1 MSMNNL
7 EKLLLEAR
15 SMNKVNPPVTPDKG
29 KGKPAKVDLK
39 TVADGHRLQAV
50 ADMESPEDL
59 AALFNAITR
68 RLFWHYVLNHG
79 FGFFSARSG
88 AIMRHIDKF
97 LERACPAEFVGFYRD
112 WLKLPAWIEV
122 ISEAVKPYGFI
133 CKQSDNGSY
142 WTNRSG
148 GKAEKDITPV

>member
-1 MSMNNL
+1 MNNL

-15 SMNKVNPPVTPDKG
+15 QLNKVNPPCLPTQG
-29 KGKPAKVDLK
+29 KGKTPKIDLK

-50 ADMESPEDL
+50 ADMENPEDL

-68 RLFWHYVLNHG
+68 RLFWHYVQNTG

-88 AIMRHIDKF
+88 AIMRHIDKYVDA
-97 LERACPAEFVGFYRD
+97 ACPQDFVGFYRD
-112 WLKLPAWIEV
+112 WLKLPAWLEV
-122 ISEAVKPYGFI
+122 ISESVKPYGFI
-133 CKQSDNGSY
+133 CKASDNGHY

-148 GKAEKDITPV
+148 AGKSEKDITPV